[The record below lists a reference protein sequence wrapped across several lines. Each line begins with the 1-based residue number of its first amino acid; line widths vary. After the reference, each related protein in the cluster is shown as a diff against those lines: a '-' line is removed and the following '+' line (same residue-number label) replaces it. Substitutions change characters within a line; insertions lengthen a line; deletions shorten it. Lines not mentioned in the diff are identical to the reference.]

1 MPFHA
6 SFTTLKRLGNNT
18 IDLPPPPVITRM
30 NSCSAEEYTV
40 TYQFLTSGTYQSLSV
55 KQKFI
60 TVITRDGVHTIF
72 EGMTLTLLFGT
83 FGVRCNSRDTNSG
96 CELLR

>member
-1 MPFHA
+1 
-6 SFTTLKRLGNNT
+6 
-18 IDLPPPPVITRM
+18 M
-30 NSCSAEEYTV
+30 NWGSAEEYTV
-40 TYQFLTSGTYQSLSV
+40 TYQFLTSGTISVFVGETEIHNGQS
-55 KQKFI
+55 
-60 TVITRDGVHTIF
+60 TRDGVHTIF